1 MSAWQFPAWN
11 SAELVDVTPTG
22 GPALP
27 ANIRRDVIRGI
38 SIFAFFFSCPHKR
51 RHAFLLFSFTYGT
64 TAVFQF
70 ILFKCILSVS
80 LSSIH
85 FSTCSTRN
93 ERNRGTFQDVYI
105 CGLKAFNLE
114 VLVLFTFSFLV
125 SGSVWP
131 MRRLQVALLHQ
142 IDSSVL
148 SSPGRFYRDLFVVLS
163 VSSVWA
169 LNCPFSWA
177 EHLMLSL
184 LQYLNE
190 NMQSP
195 LQNFPLVL
203 HVHLSLGCLPSS
215 PHDCVGLGALVSYL
229 VIGCRHLFLCVF
241 SLKAHRTSI
250 IIFHG
255 LRL

>member
-1 MSAWQFPAWN
+1 MALQQCSSSFCSNVFCLLAWA
-11 SAELVDVTPTG
+11 
-22 GPALP
+22 
-27 ANIRRDVIRGI
+27 
-38 SIFAFFFSCPHKR
+38 
-51 RHAFLLFSFTYGT
+51 
-64 TAVFQF
+64 QF
-70 ILFKCILSVS
+70 ILAL
-80 LSSIH
+80 
-85 FSTCSTRN
+85 CSTRN

-114 VLVLFTFSFLV
+114 VLVLFTFLFLV

-131 MRRLQVALLHQ
+131 MWRLQVALLHQ

-177 EHLMLSL
+177 EHLMLCL

-241 SLKAHRTSI
+241 SLKAHSTSVI